1 MELTNINKLLENL
14 DNPSSEFLTFVSKE
28 NGHQGVS
35 DNSYK
40 DSGVQGE
47 YDEYSLIYK
56 VIGFDELYLKITK
69 QTDSYGANDFVSGVQ
84 FVMPKE
90 VKITVFDNIK

>member
-14 DNPSSEFLTFVSKE
+14 DSPSSEYLTFVSKE
-28 NGHQGVS
+28 KGHQGVS
-35 DNSYK
+35 DNSYRQN
-40 DSGVQGE
+40 GVEGE
-47 YDEYSLIYK
+47 YDEYSLVYK
-56 VIGFDELYLKITK
+56 VIGFEELYLKITK
-69 QTDSYGANDFVSGVQ
+69 QTDSYGDNDSIVGIQ